1 MMTAG
6 SKCNVIPDGT
16 VLRAEVLMEWKGGML
31 VNVNIHQKTKASVSV
46 IISCFVCTLICV
58 ILFS

>member
-6 SKCNVIPDGT
+6 SKCNVIPDET
-16 VLRAEVLMEWKGGML
+16 VLCTEVLMEWKGGMF
-31 VNVNIHQKTKASVSV
+31 VNISIHQKTKASISV